1 MREPIEKVVWGHME
15 KLGKGTR
22 ANYEANKKTITFC
35 FKRGPETSGDE
46 LRKLREQ
53 LMTELKEL
61 GYDSHMKYN
70 GEVIAENIAEED
82 VVLTRK
88 NHQLSIRLNKKGS
101 GNKEK
106 ENSDNSEQ
114 STISFR

>member
-1 MREPIEKVVWGHME
+1 MREPVDKVIWGHVE

-22 ANYEANKKTITFC
+22 ANYESEKKIITFC
-35 FKRGPETSGDE
+35 FRRNEQTTSE
-46 LRKLREQ
+46 QLRRLREQ
-53 LMTELKEL
+53 LMNELKEL
-61 GYDSHMKYN
+61 GYISHMKYN

-101 GNKEK
+101 GAKEK
-106 ENSDNSEQ
+106 DTAEQ
-114 STISFR
+114 TT

>member
-1 MREPIEKVVWGHME
+1 MREPDDKVVWGHVE

-22 ANYEANKKTITFC
+22 ANYEPAKKTITFC
-35 FKRGPETSGDE
+35 FKRDAETTSE
-46 LRKLREQ
+46 QLRKLREQ
-53 LMTELKEL
+53 LMNELKGL
-61 GYDSHMKYN
+61 GYVSRMKYN

-101 GNKEK
+101 GAKEK
-106 ENSDNSEQ
+106 AASEE
-114 STISFR
+114 ST